1 MSNTYARLGP
11 ITLEAAEQE
20 PEHERL
26 DFTRRPPSPATA
38 AALRR
43 AARPELLAEDVARI
57 KAGRRPGAV

>member
-1 MSNTYARLGP
+1 VSTYARLGP

-43 AARPELLAEDVARI
+43 AAKPELQASDMRAIKAKRRPE
-57 KAGRRPGAV
+57 AV